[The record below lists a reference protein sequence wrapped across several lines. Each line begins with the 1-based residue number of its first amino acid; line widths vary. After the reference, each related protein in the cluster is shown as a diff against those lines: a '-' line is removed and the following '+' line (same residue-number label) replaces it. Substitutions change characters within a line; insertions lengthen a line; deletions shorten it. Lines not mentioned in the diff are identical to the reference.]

1 MISDSRI
8 RARRSIPRPAQEVWG
23 PLAGAETSSLSDGIG
38 RTGSFDPGIR
48 PVTVNTRF
56 AGPAVTVQ
64 CRAGDNAAALAAL
77 RWIEPGDVVVL
88 GNGGATSGALVGG
101 NYIAMIKARGAVALV
116 CDGPARDLDE
126 LDEIG
131 IPVFSRGV
139 TPAGPFKT
147 GPGSIGFPVAI
158 GPVTIAS
165 GDVIVG
171 DRDGLVHVRQEDLPA
186 AVQGYLAVRARE
198 AQMAEAIAAGAIPQW
213 LQDRLDAIAIDIVE

>member
-1 MISDSRI
+1 MINDSKI
-8 RARRSIPRPAQEVWG
+8 RARRTISRPAKDVWA
-23 PLAGAETSSLSDGIG
+23 PLAGAATSSLSDGIG

-48 PVTVNTRF
+48 PVTVKTQF
-56 AGPAVTVQ
+56 CGPALTVQ

-126 LDEIG
+126 LDEVG

-158 GPVTIAS
+158 GPVSIAS
-165 GDVIVG
+165 GDFIVG
-171 DRDGLVHVRQEDLPA
+171 DRDGLVHVRQEDLA
-186 AVQGYLAVRARE
+186 AAIDGYAAVRARE
-198 AQMAEAIAAGAIPQW
+198 AQMAKAIAAGGIPQW
-213 LQDRLDAIAIDIVE
+213 LQDKLDAIDLDLVD